1 MITPGELAERIRQ
14 HGSAVRGGPTQWSAQ
29 CPAHDDR
36 APSLSIGTGA
46 EGVPLVHCQAGCR
59 PEEVLGAVGL
69 TLADLMPDRDRPER
83 PRVVATYPY
92 CDENGVLL
100 YEVRRIEPGPDG
112 RGKTFRPYRP
122 GATRAGLGDVRRV
135 LYRLPEVIQ
144 AAAAGGTVYVCEG
157 EKDVDLL
164 TARGYV
170 ATCNVGGAGRGKWR
184 DEYSTYLAGAHVVV
198 VADRDAPGIEHARA
212 VADAL
217 TGHAA
222 SVRIMLPA
230 VDREHA
236 DVADHLAAGHDV
248 DALVPL
254 GDEPQDDATP
264 DSPTQSHGT
273 TWDQEPEEEG
283 ALQSRLAALRALM
296 VDTDGL
302 DDIPDPEP
310 VIDDVVYL
318 DSLAWLHG
326 KPGHG
331 KSFVALDWAG
341 CVATGRPWQGHGVA
355 RPGAVVY
362 LVAEGARG
370 VRQRVRAWESY
381 HGTPMRGVQ
390 FLPTAVQ
397 LLDPID
403 REAFARL
410 VADHRPV
417 LVVIDTQARVSVGA
431 DENSAQ
437 DMGRL
442 IAAADL
448 IRERTG
454 ACVLLVHHEA
464 RQGET
469 LRGSTALEGAAHT
482 LVRVTRDG
490 TRVRVDCTKQ
500 KDAAPFDPLL
510 LRLTAHGPSAVL
522 ESHGGVGLAEELA
535 GTEQR
540 LIATLRDSFGTTG
553 ATGAQLREV
562 SEIPRS
568 SFYRALNSLVTMGLV
583 VNTGTAK
590 RPFYVLAE
598 RAPNQQSH
606 AVPRSPVGLAGSQS
620 HVPPPYRGGTGGT
633 DRPTGPD
640 EGTERGAL
648 AEETPSALAEVP
660 EEWGEWSA

>member
-1 MITPGELAERIRQ
+1 M
-14 HGSAVRGGPTQWSAQ
+14 RGGPTQWSAQ

-36 APSLSIGTGA
+36 APSLSIGTGT
-46 EGVPLVHCQAGCR
+46 EGVPLVHCQAGC
-59 PEEVLGAVGL
+59 PTEEVLSTVGL

-92 CDENGVLL
+92 VNEHGELL

-112 RGKTFRPYRP
+112 RGKTFRPYLP
-122 GATRAGLGDVRRV
+122 GARRAGLGDVRRV

-157 EKDVDLL
+157 EKDADAL
-164 TARGYV
+164 ARRGYV
-170 ATCNVGGAGRGKWR
+170 ATCNVGGAGRGKWKE
-184 DEYSTYLAGAHVVV
+184 EYSPYLEGAHVVV
-198 VADRDAPGIEHARA
+198 VADRDEPGIAHARA
-212 VADAL
+212 VADSL

-230 VDREHA
+230 VAREHA

-248 DALVPL
+248 DELVPL
-254 GDEPQDDATP
+254 GDEPQGDATP
-264 DSPTQSHGT
+264 GSPTQSHGT
-273 TWDQEPEEEG
+273 TWDQEPDEEG

-510 LRLTAHGPSAVL
+510 LRLTPHGPSAVL

-583 VNTGTAK
+583 VNTGTPK

-598 RAPNQQSH
+598 RAPSQQSH
-606 AVPRSPVGLAGSQS
+606 AVPRSPVGLADSQS

-640 EGTERGAL
+640 EEP
-648 AEETPSALAEVP
+648 PSALAEVP

>member
-1 MITPGELAERIRQ
+1 MITPAELAERIRQ
-14 HGSAVRGGPTQWSAQ
+14 HGRAVRGGPTQWTAQ
-29 CPAHDDR
+29 CPAHDDQS
-36 APSLSIGTGA
+36 PSLSIGTGTD
-46 EGVPLVHCQAGCR
+46 GIPLVHCQAGC
-59 PEEVLGAVGL
+59 PTEEVLDAVGL
-69 TLADLMPDRDRPER
+69 TMADLMPDRDQPER

-92 CDENGVLL
+92 HDERGRLL

-112 RGKTFRPYRP
+112 RKKSFRPYLP
-122 GATRAGLGDVRRV
+122 GASRAGLGNARRV

-144 AAAAGGTVYVCEG
+144 AAKQGRTIYVCEG
-157 EKDVDLL
+157 EKDVDALVS
-164 TARGYV
+164 RGLV
-170 ATCNVGGAGRGKWR
+170 ATCNPGGAGRGKWKA
-184 DEYSTYLAGAHVVV
+184 EYSSYLAGAHVIVI
-198 VADRDAPGIEHARA
+198 ADRDEPGIEHARA
-212 VADAL
+212 VADSL
-217 TGHAA
+217 TSHAA

-230 VDREHA
+230 VSHEHA
-236 DVADHLAAGHDV
+236 DVSDHLAAGHRIDE
-248 DALVPL
+248 LVPL
-254 GDEPQDDATP
+254 DDETQAPNEGEP
-264 DSPTQSHGT
+264 DEDST
-273 TWDQEPEEEG
+273 
-283 ALQSRLAALRALM
+283 LQARLEALRALM
-296 VDTDGL
+296 VDTEGL

-310 VIDDVVYL
+310 VIDDVIYL

-341 CVATGRPWQGHGVA
+341 CVATGRPWQGHNVA
-355 RPGAVVY
+355 HPGAVVY

-370 VRQRVRAWESY
+370 IRQRVRAWENY

-397 LLDPID
+397 LLDPVD
-403 REAFARL
+403 REAFALL
-410 VADHRPV
+410 VADYRPA

-490 TRVRVDCTKQ
+490 TRVRVECTKQ
-500 KDAAPFDPLL
+500 KDAPPFSPLM
-510 LRLTAHGPSAVL
+510 LRLTEHGPSAVL
-522 ESHGGVGLAEELA
+522 ESHGTVGLAEELS

-540 LIATLRDSFGTTG
+540 LVATLRDSFGTIG
-553 ATGAQLREV
+553 ATGTQLREV
-562 SEIPRS
+562 SGIPKS
-568 SFYRALNSLVTMGLV
+568 SFYRALNTLVTMGLV
-583 VNTGTAK
+583 VNTGTEK
-590 RPFYVLAE
+590 RPLYVLAE
-598 RAPNQQSH
+598 HTPRRQSH
-606 AVPRSPVGLAGSQS
+606 AVPRSPMGLAESQS

-633 DRPTGPD
+633 DGPTGPNED
-640 EGTERGAL
+640 AEKVAL
-648 AEETPSALAEVP
+648 AEMPD
-660 EEWGEWSA
+660 EWGEWSA

>member
-1 MITPGELAERIRQ
+1 MITPGELADRIRQ
-14 HGSAVRGGPTQWSAQ
+14 HGSAVRGGPTQWAAQ

-36 APSLSIGTGA
+36 APSLSIGTGT
-46 EGVPLVHCQAGCR
+46 EGVPLIHCQAGCR
-59 PEEVLGAVGL
+59 TEDVLGAVGL

-92 CDENGVLL
+92 VDEHGQLL

-112 RGKTFRPYRP
+112 RKKSFRPYLP
-122 GATRAGLGDVRRV
+122 GAARAGLGNVRRV

-144 AAAAGGTVYVCEG
+144 AAKQGRTIYVCEG
-157 EKDVDLL
+157 EKDADALAAL
-164 TARGYV
+164 GLV

-184 DEYSTYLAGAHVVV
+184 DEYSPYLAGAHVIVI
-198 VADRDAPGIEHARA
+198 ADRDTPGIEHARA

-222 SVRIMLPA
+222 SVRIVLPA

-236 DVADHLAAGHDV
+236 DVSDHLAEGHDV
-248 DALVPL
+248 DELVPL
-254 GDEPQDDATP
+254 VDEPQAPDAGAP
-264 DSPTQSHGT
+264 DEDGT
-273 TWDQEPEEEG
+273 
-283 ALQSRLAALRALM
+283 LQARLEALRALI

-302 DDIPDPEP
+302 DNIPDPEP
-310 VIDDVVYL
+310 VIDEVVYL

-326 KPGHG
+326 KPGSG

-341 CVATGRPWQGHGVA
+341 CVATGHPWQGHGVA

-381 HGTPMRGVQ
+381 NGTPMRGVQ

-403 REAFARL
+403 REAFAQL
-410 VADHRPV
+410 VADYRPV
-417 LVVIDTQARVSVGA
+417 LVVIDTQARVTVGA

-482 LVRVTRDG
+482 LIRVTKDG
-490 TRVRVDCTKQ
+490 PHIRIDCTKQ
-500 KDAAPFDPLL
+500 KDAAPFAPMR

-540 LIATLRDSFGTTG
+540 LVATLRDSFGTTG

-562 SEIPRS
+562 SEIPKS

-590 RPFYVLAE
+590 RPFYVLAD

-606 AVPRSPVGLAGSQS
+606 AVPRGPMGLADSQS

-648 AEETPSALAEVP
+648 AEVP
-660 EEWGEWSA
+660 DDWGEWSA